1 VRIGRV
7 PSESTRRPEI
17 LVLGATGMLGHRVA
31 LEFARA
37 GAAVLAAARG
47 ACEGPSAALAEL
59 LPPGSVSWG
68 FDARDLPEV
77 ERLLAS
83 SRPRVVVNCV
93 GVVKQRPEAADAEQS
108 VAVNALFPHA
118 LARMARSF
126 GARVVHVSTDC
137 VFSGEKGGYR
147 EDDPCD
153 ARDLYGRSKALGEIR
168 DGDVVTI
175 RTSLVG
181 RQLSGAASLLEWF
194 LAQRGPAVPGYTRAF
209 FSGVTTLELARVL
222 AALAGESA
230 SLRGLYHVAG
240 PRISK
245 RDLLTLF
252 RDAYRSPVEIEPD
265 PGLAVDRSLDGTRFE
280 KETGWRA
287 PGWPAMVAEL
297 AADGGAYD
305 HWRAT

>member
-1 VRIGRV
+1 MS
-7 PSESTRRPEI
+7 SESTRRPEI

-37 GAAVLAAARG
+37 GAVVRAAARG
-47 ACEGPSAALAEL
+47 VCEGPSAALGEL

-68 FDARDLPEV
+68 FDARDLASV

-83 SRPRVVVNCV
+83 YRPRVIVNCV
-93 GVVKQRPEAADAEQS
+93 GVVKQRPEAADAEVS

-126 GARVVHVSTDC
+126 GGRVLHVSTDC
-137 VFSGEKGGYR
+137 VFSGARGGYR
-147 EDDPCD
+147 EDDLCD
-153 ARDLYGRSKALGEIR
+153 ARDLYGRSKALGELT
-168 DGDVVTI
+168 DGDVLTV
-175 RTSLVG
+175 RTSIVG
-181 RQLSGAASLLEWF
+181 RQLTGASSLLEWF
-194 LAQRGPAVPGYTRAF
+194 LAQPGPAVPGFTGAF

-222 AALAGESA
+222 AALAAASA

-245 RDLLTLF
+245 RDLLTHF
-252 RDAYRSPVEIEPD
+252 RDAYRKPVEIEPD
-265 PGLAVDRSLDGTRFE
+265 PRLAVDRSLDGTRFE
-280 KETGWRA
+280 EAAGWRA
-287 PGWPAMVAEL
+287 PGWPAMIAEL
-297 AADGGAYD
+297 AADGVAYD